1 MDLMPF
7 RRRERERGLAP
18 AGRMPDLF
26 REMEERMR
34 RLWQDFPLLSTSEI
48 AGEWAPR
55 VDVSETDDEVLLK
68 ADLPGLEPKDLD
80 ISLDRDH
87 LILRGEK
94 KEETEKK
101 EKGFYMTERSFGSF
115 YRTIQLPAEVD
126 PKKVAASFKNGV
138 LEIKMGK
145 LEEAKKRITHIEVK

>member
-7 RRRERERGLAP
+7 RRRERGIAP

-34 RLWQDFPLLSTSEI
+34 RMWQEFPLLSSAEVT
-48 AGEWAPR
+48 GEWAPR
-55 VDVSETDDEVLLK
+55 VDVSETDEEVLVK
-68 ADLPGLEPKDLD
+68 AELPGLESKDLD

-87 LILRGEK
+87 LIMKGEK
-94 KEETEKK
+94 KEEREKA
-101 EKGFYMTERSFGSF
+101 EKGFFMAERSFGAF

-126 PKKVAASFKNGV
+126 PKKVEASFKNGV
-138 LEIKMGK
+138 LELKMGK